1 MAAPSPSALTP
12 KVLVPKGAS
21 RDTATPVRGAA
32 NPIDWMAYAT
42 SRRLHLMT
50 DTTPQTPDPNQRIA
64 SIVLDEP
71 QTVRRSPEVEHE
83 RKVAIF
89 DLLED
94 NVFAPHGSS
103 AGPYNLHLSI
113 EENRL
118 VFDIR
123 DAAEEPLGKVIL
135 SLSPLRRIIKDYF
148 LICESYYEAIR
159 SASPSKIEA
168 IDMGRRGLHNE
179 GADLLRERLNGKI
192 TLDHDTARRL
202 FTLICV
208 LHMKG

>member
-1 MAAPSPSALTP
+1 
-12 KVLVPKGAS
+12 
-21 RDTATPVRGAA
+21 
-32 NPIDWMAYAT
+32 
-42 SRRLHLMT
+42 MT
-50 DTTPQTPDPNQRIA
+50 DTPSSPQDADPKKRIA
-64 SIVLDEP
+64 SIVLDESAV
-71 QTVRRSPEVEHE
+71 VRRTPEVDHE

-89 DLLED
+89 DLLEE
-94 NVFAPHGSS
+94 NSFAPVGSD
-103 AGPYNLHLSI
+103 AGPYNLHLTI

-123 DAAEEPLGKVIL
+123 DEAEEPHGKVIL
-135 SLSPLRRIIKDYF
+135 SLSPFRRIIKDYF

-159 SASPSKIEA
+159 SASPSKIES

-179 GADLLRERLNGKI
+179 GATLLAERLDGKI
-192 TLDHDTARRL
+192 AIDHDTARRL